1 MQLVASGSALSYVD
15 PSDGTTSINLPSTFQ
30 LTSYIPRYKTGDALD
45 APVTFW
51 TSLADAAALAYSKGS
66 NPAQPV
72 AVSLT
77 QALAAVD
84 PLFSAHVSKPVAWNV
99 RDIHPV
105 LLTQPPTQSLRDVV
119 YAAFPDVALNQMA
132 RDFAVRAGLTPGS
145 AFNAPM
151 LVDMLRQD
159 VGDGLFDGNAGGV
172 QLRTGGATPY
182 AFTANTTRFDM
193 AIALDAFVRG
203 AQNKSGLGRSDLQ
216 NGSPKVYDN
225 ISLDQ
230 SLLYPSNQQPVP
242 FDNMP
247 PVVTFSVKFRAA
259 DGSTNN
265 APVGSSNLV
274 AGLVTIE
281 ASAVD
286 SSGVQSVIV
295 DVGGTALTPAAGSTP
310 SKFIATFQTTQDGP
324 LTFTATAT
332 DRLANTGTTTTTVT
346 VDNTRPTISIVHPQ
360 AGFYSSSY
368 KVEAFANDNSALS
381 SFTLQS
387 PAGAVD
393 GDSALNHINAEASA
407 WTLSPSLAD
416 GPTTETFSGLRRREE
431 LRDGDA
437 DGDHRSDRAGSR
449 GGRVGAGVQEH
460 QHPLLLGDRRRRRWC
475 RGEGGVRQ
483 ERERSGGPGH
493 LRRNAMELAAHS
505 ASALAGTPSRSGR
518 RTSRRPR
525 TPDRARPRRRN

>member
-1 MQLVASGSALSYVD
+1 
-15 PSDGTTSINLPSTFQ
+15 
-30 LTSYIPRYKTGDALD
+30 
-45 APVTFW
+45 
-51 TSLADAAALAYSKGS
+51 
-66 NPAQPV
+66 
-72 AVSLT
+72 
-77 QALAAVD
+77 
-84 PLFSAHVSKPVAWNV
+84 
-99 RDIHPV
+99 
-105 LLTQPPTQSLRDVV
+105 
-119 YAAFPDVALNQMA
+119 
-132 RDFAVRAGLTPGS
+132 
-145 AFNAPM
+145 M

-247 PVVTFSVKFRAA
+247 PVVTFSVTFRAA

-274 AGLVTIE
+274 AGLVTVE
-281 ASAVD
+281 ATAVD
-286 SSGVQSVIV
+286 SSGVQSVVV
-295 DVGGTALTPAAGSTP
+295 DVGGTALTPVAGSTP

-346 VDNTRPTISIVHPQ
+346 VDNTKPTISIVHPQ

-368 KVEAFANDNSALS
+368 KVEGFANDNSALS

-407 WTLSPSLAD
+407 WTLNPSLGD
-416 GPTTETFSGLRRREE
+416 GLTTETFVACDVVKNCETATRTLTIDRTAPALAVVGSVPQYRNTSTISFAVTAT
-431 LRDGDA
+431 DGA
-437 DGDHRSDRAGSR
+437 
-449 GGRVGAGVQEH
+449 GAGVKA
-460 QHPLLLGDRRRRRWC
+460 
-475 RGEGGVRQ
+475 VFA
-483 ERERSGGPGH
+483 
-493 LRRNAMELAAHS
+493 RNAPARKSRPPSTVRDGTCPSFSSGQAR
-505 ASALAGTPSRSGR
+505 TPSRSGR
-518 RTSRRPR
+518 RTTRRPR